1 MALLELPHCL
11 MIAGPCWSVPALLVS
26 SSAEGRRTKVD
37 PPPDQPIDRRLCNSK
52 SKNTTSHPTT
62 RSNSRAFRGPS
73 LRPKW
78 TGPGLTGSRRPKSD
92 LVQRNRFSEPRSDA
106 ETKPFYVLKA
116 PIGARNAKSLG
127 AVLLAV
133 ASAGFHVLI
142 SASLSAARDAR
153 AATFSERFAPALES
167 LSSS

>member
-1 MALLELPHCL
+1 MLVPQYSTMALLELPHCL

-37 PPPDQPIDRRLCNSK
+37 PPPDEPIDRRLCNSK

-78 TGPGLTGSRRPKSD
+78 TGPGLPGSRRPATS
-92 LVQRNRFSEPRSDA
+92 FSETVFQNHEAMRKQNRS
-106 ETKPFYVLKA
+106 
-116 PIGARNAKSLG
+116 
-127 AVLLAV
+127 
-133 ASAGFHVLI
+133 
-142 SASLSAARDAR
+142 
-153 AATFSERFAPALES
+153 TFSRQSKPYRSEECEIFRRRFTRGSLRR
-167 LSSS
+167 LSSSDLGLPFSSSGCESRDVF